1 MFGTRISSKR
11 MYGSCPKAFKL
22 LGSWEEKVCSDLN
35 ALSAAKSSKF
45 IIMKGII
52 TETELDFLVDTW
64 AEVSVIPS
72 SFAKQKG
79 FMLSSQRKILTMLD
93 GTVVSC
99 DGIVTM
105 PVKFQD
111 TYIMEDFY
119 VEDKASHGIIGLD
132 ILAHLNAKIDTQNHQ
147 VIIQN
152 NVSESMKPETPEESK
167 SKIATVC
174 HIRLAKTTVV
184 QPGHEQFIWEK
195 YQQDKLSVE
204 ILLQSAKRSFCSEL
218 VC

>member
-1 MFGTRISSKR
+1 M
-11 MYGSCPKAFKL
+11 
-22 LGSWEEKVCSDLN
+22 N

-52 TETELDFLVDTW
+52 TETELDFLVDTG

-99 DGIVTM
+99 EGIVTV

-111 TYIMEDFY
+111 TYIMGDFMWW
-119 VEDKASHGIIGLD
+119 
-132 ILAHLNAKIDTQNHQ
+132 T
-147 VIIQN
+147 
-152 NVSESMKPETPEESK
+152 
-167 SKIATVC
+167 
-174 HIRLAKTTVV
+174 
-184 QPGHEQFIWEK
+184 
-195 YQQDKLSVE
+195 KLHME
-204 ILLQSAKRSFCSEL
+204 M
-218 VC
+218 

>member
-1 MFGTRISSKR
+1 MLGTRTLSKG
-11 MYGSCPKAFKL
+11 MYGFFPKAFKL
-22 LGSWEEKVCSDLN
+22 LGGWEEKVWSALD
-35 ALSAAKSSKF
+35 ALSDAKSSKF

-52 TETELDFLVDTW
+52 TETELDFLVATG

-72 SFAKQKG
+72 SCAKQKG

-99 DGIVTM
+99 DGIVTV

-111 TYIMEDFY
+111 TYIMGDFD
-119 VEDKASHGIIGLD
+119 VVDKASHRIIGLD
-132 ILAHLNAKIDTQNHQ
+132 ILSRLNAKIDTQNHQ

-167 SKIATVC
+167 SKITTLC

-184 QPGHEQFIWEK
+184 QPLFGEK
-195 YQQDKLSVE
+195 YQPDKLSVE
-204 ILLQSAKRSFCSEL
+204 ILL
-218 VC
+218 